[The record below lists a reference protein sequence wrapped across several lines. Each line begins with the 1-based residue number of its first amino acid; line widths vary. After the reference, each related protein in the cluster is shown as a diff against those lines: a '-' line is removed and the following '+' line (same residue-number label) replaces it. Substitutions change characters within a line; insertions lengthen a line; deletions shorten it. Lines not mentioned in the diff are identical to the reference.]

1 MVLLINGIIVYE
13 HNQNGYGKHQSMCAN
28 VLNEVLQ
35 YEIDEQFGY
44 DKHER
49 TDSGEEKKNYRNS
62 STKRKLKTQLGTLN
76 EFKSCGI
83 TEKGF

>member
-1 MVLLINGIIVYE
+1 
-13 HNQNGYGKHQSMCAN
+13 MCAN